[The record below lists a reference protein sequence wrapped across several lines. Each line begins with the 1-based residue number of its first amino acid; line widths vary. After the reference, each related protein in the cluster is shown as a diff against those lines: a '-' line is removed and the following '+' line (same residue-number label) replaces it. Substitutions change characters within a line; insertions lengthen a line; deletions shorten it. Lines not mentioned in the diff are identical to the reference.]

1 MPAIALNQP
10 LCVCALLADETVL
23 TFQFTIFQPVKE
35 KSASP
40 SGMKI
45 LNEKESH
52 RDIPPDKPS
61 AAQHVTGV
69 PASGSHLVQGKR
81 SLPVPSKVRR
91 ADCRWAV
98 AVGKGPGGLC
108 IHGAC
113 LLIEVKVRKIE
124 DVAHQRQLRNAKKRP
139 ALRWGQGA
147 VGGEQPSPL
156 GSGSPWFCM
165 SLMRSSPWRGRDE
178 VSKL

>member
-98 AVGKGPGGLC
+98 AVGKGRGGLC

-124 DVAHQRQLRNAKKRP
+124 DVAHQRQLRNAKKCKEEARP
-139 ALRWGQGA
+139 AVGA
-147 VGGEQPSPL
+147 GC
-156 GSGSPWFCM
+156 SGRRTAVPPGFRV
-165 SLMRSSPWRGRDE
+165 SLVLHVPDAE
-178 VSKL
+178 LTLA